1 MIQYFINIIKD
12 NTLDIIN
19 LILIIS
25 VLIIIYFLF
34 NKFFKTTKKEV
45 KTVEAKK
52 EEIINSYEKQMREIL
67 VAHQDDETM
76 RTAKRTQLL
85 KQISKE
91 LSTNIFFDKPEVR
104 DIIQKLA
111 NLH

>member
-1 MIQYFINIIKD
+1 MIQYFTTTIKD
-12 NTLDIIN
+12 NALDILN

-34 NKFFKTTKKEV
+34 NKFFNATKKDI

-52 EEIINSYEKQMREIL
+52 EEIISSYENQMREIL
-67 VAHQDDETM
+67 LKHQEDENM
-76 RTAKRTQLL
+76 RTAKKTELL